1 MSLFGLEAEN
11 VILDFLWLC
20 DCLGFYR
27 GFGGF
32 VCFLRKDFLKKISHL
47 AFKLYLGNQSSQ
59 FEIAD
64 KFSFDMLCLSFWKRS
79 ADECIM

>member
-27 GFGGF
+27 GLEDLF
-32 VCFLRKDFLKKISHL
+32 VFQGKISWKKSSHL
-47 AFKLYLGNQSSQ
+47 AFKLYLRNQSSQ

-79 ADECIM
+79 ADNCIM